1 MTPWQIRSS
10 RTLELARPFGIM
22 GILNLTPDSF
32 YDGSQYNSLPRALAQ
47 CGALLRDGSDI
58 IDVGA
63 ESTRPGATAIAA
75 QTECDRLLAA
85 LQTIRKEYAQA
96 VISVDTTH
104 ALTAAQALQAG
115 CDIINDVSA
124 CSRDDDLL
132 DVVADFKP
140 GYVLTHSQAAADRLG
155 LGAPQG
161 DITGAVLNFFERQ
174 LARLTSAGLPE
185 ANIVLDPGIGFG
197 KTAREDIEL
206 MRHADQFLQFGRP
219 LLYGIS
225 MKSFFAQMCG
235 LSPNDRGQATATTCA
250 LLFTKGVTWH
260 RVHHPA
266 EAATALTCARE
277 LQE

>member
-10 RTLELARPFGIM
+10 RFLELKRPFGIM

-32 YDGSQYNSLPRALAQ
+32 YDGSQYDSQPQAMAQ
-47 CGALLRDGSDI
+47 CGELLQAGADI
-58 IDVGA
+58 IDIGA
-63 ESTRPGATAIAA
+63 ESSRPGASAIAA
-75 QTECDRLLAA
+75 QTECGRLLPS
-85 LQTIRKEYAQA
+85 LKTIRKEYAQA
-96 VISVDTTH
+96 IISVDTTH
-104 ALTAAQALQAG
+104 AQTAVQALQTG

-124 CSRDDDLL
+124 CSRDCDLL
-132 DVVADFKP
+132 DVLADFKP
-140 GYVLTHSQAAADRLG
+140 GYVLTHSQTAADRLG
-155 LGAPQG
+155 LCSAKEN
-161 DITGAVLNFFERQ
+161 ITGAVQNFFERQ
-174 LARLTSAGLPE
+174 LSRFTSAGLPE

-206 MRHADQFLQFGRP
+206 MRHADEFLQFGRP

-235 LSPNDRGQATATTCA
+235 LPANDRGQATATACA

-266 EAATALTCARE
+266 EAATALTIARE
-277 LQE
+277 LQA